1 MKPVKRPL
9 KWLLTLIAAEMAL
22 VALIT
27 VLFDPFY
34 QYHATLP
41 GTETV
46 LYDRDNQVP
55 GTIRTFEYDSVLL
68 GSSVA
73 ENFDSDYLDTMYNGK
88 FIKIIRASSSIADLR
103 YYMDQAHEEQEITN
117 VFWCLDL
124 FAFTFS
130 TEVTLYAGNIPRYL
144 HTDTIFDDFTYLF
157 NKEILFEKIPFSLAC
172 SYLGRNTGG
181 EAYNW
186 AADKTFGAESAM
198 RSYNKPAGNFSD
210 SGVVSPENK
219 ELIDTN
225 LAMALDEITSHP
237 ETQYTIVLP
246 PYSLLWWDSGY
257 VNELSS
263 AYLYAMEQVLTTF
276 VPLENVTVHFFMNE
290 RNIICDLNYY
300 MDMLHYSPEINQYML
315 ECVSKGSHL
324 VTEENLNEV
333 ISDMNETVDYIV
345 TEKIYDYYPKQ

>member
-1 MKPVKRPL
+1 MKPVKQPL
-9 KWLLTLIAAEMAL
+9 KWLLILIAAQMAL
-22 VALIT
+22 VAFIT

-34 QYHATLP
+34 QYHGALP

-73 ENFDSDYLDTMYNGK
+73 ENFDSDYLNTMYGGE

-103 YYMDQAHEEQEITN
+103 YYMDQAHEEQEIKD

-124 FAFTFS
+124 FALTFS
-130 TEVTLYAGNIPRYL
+130 TEVTLYAENIPRYL
-144 HTDTIFDDFTYLF
+144 HTDTVLDDFTYLF
-157 NKEILFEKIPFSLAC
+157 NKEILFNKIPFSLAS

-181 EAYNW
+181 NAYNW
-186 AADKTFGAESAM
+186 AADKTFGPASAM
-198 RSYNKPAGNFSD
+198 RSYNKPEGNFTD
-210 SGVVSPENK
+210 SGTVSAADK

-225 LAMALDEITSHP
+225 LAMALEEITAHP

-257 VNELSS
+257 VNNLAST
-263 AYLYAMEQVLTTF
+263 YLYAMEQSLTALAS
-276 VPLENVTVHFFMNE
+276 LENVTIHFFMNE
-290 RNIICDLNYY
+290 RDIICDLNYY

-315 ECVSKGSHL
+315 ECVSVGSHL
-324 VTEENLNEV
+324 VTEENLDEV
-333 ISDMNETVDYIV
+333 IYGMKETVDYIV